1 MRIGTDCRSHYSRV
15 TSLVMRAVPMAAPFP
30 RRADARR
37 NREAIL
43 QAADEAFTED
53 VDDVSL
59 HEIARRA
66 GLARATVYR
75 HFPDRAALG
84 IAVAT
89 QHLALFKQVVAEQ
102 VRQRH
107 PFRELLQ
114 TVLSMQAER
123 RPLVRL
129 FRELPERHQRH
140 YTSAL
145 ITVLRPA
152 FDQAQRDGSLRHD
165 VRPGDLALVF
175 EMLEAALVGGP
186 ATMDRAEPAQRLVQ
200 VMLDGLFRPGR

>member
-15 TSLVMRAVPMAAPFP
+15 TSLVMRAVPMAAPNS

-37 NREAIL
+37 NRETIL
-43 QAADEAFTED
+43 RAADEAFTED
-53 VDDVSL
+53 VDEISL
-59 HEIARRA
+59 HEIAKRA

-75 HFPDRAALG
+75 HFPDRTALG

-89 QHLALFKQVVAEQ
+89 QHLDWFKYVVAEQ
-102 VRQRH
+102 LRQHH

-129 FRELPERHQRH
+129 FRELPARHQRQ
-140 YTSAL
+140 YTAAL
-145 ITVLRPA
+145 IAVLRPA
-152 FDQAQRDGSLRHD
+152 FDEAQRDGSLRRD
-165 VRPGDLALVF
+165 VKPTDLPLMF
-175 EMLEAALVGGP
+175 EMLEAALRSGP
-186 ATMDRAEPAQRLVQ
+186 STMDRTESAERLVQ
-200 VMLDGLFRPGR
+200 VMLDGLFGS